1 MFSHEPLSE
10 DTKELLDKVSMSIV
24 DGGKYVCSSSPITS
38 LFKLSLFFV
47 LIITDVG

>member
-24 DGGKYVCSSSPITS
+24 DRKKCMFLFSRNIPSKAGFNIT
-38 LFKLSLFFV
+38 
-47 LIITDVG
+47 TDVG

>member
-24 DGGKYVCSSSPITS
+24 DREKYFLVSHHIPS
-38 LFKLSLFFV
+38 
-47 LIITDVG
+47 

>member
-24 DGGKYVCSSSPITS
+24 NRTFFL
-38 LFKLSLFFV
+38 LFSYYIPPRTVWFN
-47 LIITDVG
+47 IITDVG